1 MNGHFDLHSYIEK
14 NKSSSEIIN
23 ASKQF
28 PVQRSYNNKTHG
40 MSNFPHKRQS

>member
-1 MNGHFDLHSYIEK
+1 MDILICILISKQI
-14 NKSSSEIIN
+14 KSSSEIIN